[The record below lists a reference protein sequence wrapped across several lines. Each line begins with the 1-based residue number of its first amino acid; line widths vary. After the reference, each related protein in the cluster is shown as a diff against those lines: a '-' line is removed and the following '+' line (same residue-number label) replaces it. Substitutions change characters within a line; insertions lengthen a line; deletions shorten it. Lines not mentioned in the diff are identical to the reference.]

1 MAIQH
6 LQIEEYGGVHGVRD
20 KGLLESAVF
29 RPQVGYYANA
39 AEEAAALMESLAN
52 NHPFFDGNKRVA
64 FAATHTFLLLNGYDL
79 EVDPDAAYKFMM
91 NSIAKGEFRFSQI
104 LGWINPHLLKSR
116 ADFKAFDKI
125 MKRRGGRLPR
135 AGDEMPGGKSKSPRS

>member
-6 LQIEEYGGVHGVRD
+6 LQIEEYGGVHGLRD

-39 AEEAAALMESLAN
+39 AEEPAALMESLAN

-79 EVDPDAAYKFMM
+79 QVDPLSVYEFMM
-91 NSIAKGEFRFSQI
+91 NSISNSEFRFSQI
-104 LGWINPHLLKSR
+104 LGWINAR
-116 ADFKAFDKI
+116 ICKI
-125 MKRRGGRLPR
+125 
-135 AGDEMPGGKSKSPRS
+135 